1 MLRWASEHWPA
12 PAPAYLTLLGD
23 GHYNMKGLNPG
34 LYGTVPSWVPPYM
47 VFVDPW
53 LGEIAADMRYGDING
68 DLLPEV
74 AVGRL
79 TANSLAEANIAVD
92 KILHYDETLRTAGW
106 QREALFIADN
116 PDTAGEFPTLSDKII
131 TDYLPADLTVTRAY
145 LPGRIPDSPA
155 TADEVAS
162 TKKVI
167 SDTLQSG
174 VWLVQYTGHGA
185 PTYWASERILRTT
198 DIPGLQNGDR
208 LPVLMSFNCLDGFF
222 IHPFA
227 KSQSIAELM
236 QRQGGGGAIAAI
248 SPTGEGVT
256 PDQQAFRKILMTV
269 IFQEN
274 VREVGRALDL
284 AKRRYAAAGGASYL
298 IETMT
303 LFGDPAMR
311 LPLAVTP

>member
-1 MLRWASEHWPA
+1 M
-12 PAPAYLTLLGD
+12 
-23 GHYNMKGLNPG
+23 
-34 LYGTVPSWVPPYM
+34 
-47 VFVDPW
+47 
-53 LGEIAADMRYGDING
+53 
-68 DLLPEV
+68 
-74 AVGRL
+74 
-79 TANSLAEANIAVD
+79 D

-155 TADEVAS
+155 TADEVAA

-236 QRQGGGGAIAAI
+236 QRQG
-248 SPTGEGVT
+248 
-256 PDQQAFRKILMTV
+256 
-269 IFQEN
+269 
-274 VREVGRALDL
+274 
-284 AKRRYAAAGGASYL
+284 AAAQ
-298 IETMT
+298 
-303 LFGDPAMR
+303 
-311 LPLAVTP
+311 LPLSRQPVKGLRPTKTSSARS